1 MKYDVYGIGNALV
14 DMEFKVTEDF
24 FTENNVEKGLMTL
37 VEQERQVELTEAL
50 AKNDINALKRQ
61 CGGSAA
67 NTMIGISQF
76 GGKSFYSC
84 KVAND
89 ETGKFYLNDLKE
101 NKVSTKL
108 TEQTAP
114 DGVTGK
120 CMVMVTPDADRTMNT
135 FLGITATYS
144 KDELDLEALKESK
157 WLYVEGYLVASP
169 TGQSAAVSAVNF
181 ARENNVKTAFTM
193 SDPNMVKFFRDNIN
207 EIIGSGV
214 DLLFSNEDEAMEF
227 TGKTTV
233 IEAREEM
240 KKIAKT
246 FVITLG
252 KNGAV
257 IWDGTTFIDIEPF
270 TTDAIDSN
278 GAGDMFAGAFLYGIT
293 NGHTY
298 ASSGILASRASSKV
312 VSQFGPRLSTDQAI
326 EIHKDVFS
334 N

>member
-1 MKYDVYGIGNALV
+1 MKYDVYGMGNALV
-14 DMEFKVTEDF
+14 DMEFKVTPEF
-24 FTENNVEKGLMTL
+24 FIANNVEKGLMTL
-37 VEQERQVELTEAL
+37 VEEHRQVELAQAL
-50 AKNDINALKRQ
+50 AKDNILPASKQ

-89 ETGKFYLNDLKE
+89 ETGKFYLDDLRD
-101 NKVSTKL
+101 NNVATKL
-108 TEQTAP
+108 ADNTAP
-114 DGVTGK
+114 DGITGK

-144 KDELDLEALKESK
+144 EAELDLEALKESK

-169 TGQSAAVSAVNF
+169 TGQSAAVSAIDF
-181 ARENNVKTAFTM
+181 ARKNNIKTAFTM

-207 EIIGSGV
+207 AIIGEGV
-214 DLLFSNEDEAMEF
+214 DLLFCNEDEAMEF
-227 TGKTTV
+227 TGKKNIV
-233 IEAREEM
+233 EAREEM
-240 KKIAKT
+240 KKVAKT

-252 KNGAV
+252 KNGSI
-257 IWDGTTFIDIEPF
+257 IWDGRTFLDIEPYNVN
-270 TTDAIDSN
+270 ALDSN

-298 ASSGILASRASSKV
+298 ASSGILASQASSKV
-312 VSQFGPRLSTDQAI
+312 VSQFGPRLKNSQAK
-326 EIHKDVFS
+326 EIHAKVFGA
-334 N
+334 